1 MYDGLEETR
10 GDGSPDPFS
19 FMNESVWI
27 QVLIEKAE
35 RMLVPDLSVRSFG
48 VQPEDQVSTFLT
60 YTNAGVEALVRANVN
75 SSLYIKEEV
84 NGPRYCP
91 SLEAKIMRFGGRE
104 HQIWLEPEG
113 LTSHVV
119 YPNGLSNSLP
129 VEIQAQIIHSIPGLQ
144 KAVITKPGY
153 GVEYDYVDPTQ
164 LKPSLEL
171 KSVPGLFLAGQINGT
186 TGYEEA
192 AAQGIV
198 AGANA
203 GLTAQQL
210 PPLTLSRSESYIG
223 VLIDDLTTRGVSE
236 PYRMFTTRA
245 EFRLL
250 LRPDNA
256 DRRLTAKGNG
266 FFLCLRHFSS
276 RSACAKRGSGR
287 TGSGSFL
294 SSHTDFLI
302 CNFSC
307 SRSHLSVTG
316 FEAKLVSRE
325 RFTRFR
331 RHEETLEN
339 VKSFLK
345 SRSQSLTRWRR
356 LLRPDWTGGS
366 APHRKT

>member
-1 MYDGLEETR
+1 
-10 GDGSPDPFS
+10 
-19 FMNESVWI
+19 
-27 QVLIEKAE
+27 
-35 RMLVPDLSVRSFG
+35 MLSDRL
-48 VQPEDQVSTFLT
+48 QPEDQVSTFLT
-60 YTNAGVEALVRANVN
+60 FTNASVEALVRANL
-75 SSLYIKEEV
+75 STSLYMREEV

-91 SLEAKIMRFGGRE
+91 SLEAKIMRFSGRE

-113 LTSHVV
+113 LTSHLV

-129 VEIQAQIIHSIPGLQ
+129 VQIQAQIIHSIPGLE

-164 LKPSLEL
+164 LRPSLQL

-192 AAQGIV
+192 AAQGLL

-203 GLTAQQL
+203 ALAAQQS
-210 PPLTLSRSESYIG
+210 PPFTLSRSESYIG

-266 FFLCLRHFSS
+266 FFPLLAALFS
-276 RSACAKRGSGR
+276 
-287 TGSGSFL
+287 
-294 SSHTDFLI
+294 H
-302 CNFSC
+302 
-307 SRSHLSVTG
+307 SV
-316 FEAKLVSRE
+316 
-325 RFTRFR
+325 
-331 RHEETLEN
+331 H
-339 VKSFLK
+339 
-345 SRSQSLTRWRR
+345 
-356 LLRPDWTGGS
+356 
-366 APHRKT
+366 